1 MHPPPSPQGRALRA
15 GAATMATENLTAF
28 LTRARLLQYEDV
40 LREEGFDDV
49 QFLRDHPEQ
58 LTAWLSCAPILMRPG
73 HIVMLQDFLAD
84 NSNAAASSTGA
95 AAPLALLPPAAE
107 PAPSIPPPQV
117 LLAPPAEP
125 ATRIHPPALPLRR
138 VHDEELQGPDDEDE
152 GTDGV
157 DTVNIFWDHGFIYS
171 VPLGEFATVYHLL
184 EAVRE
189 QAVSDKHPL
198 ARSIGSDGASDWAG
212 LRIPHSTGAIER
224 QRQLKFADVINPGH
238 PNGAYE
244 ALKNMHKRTS
254 ANVVFLNRESRR
266 NAVPYPPHFRT
277 TNDAKVAVCS
287 AHIRGVPHVSE
298 YDASDR
304 SPRRLR
310 DNRAELR
317 FYQRANGPTVVEY
330 VVDKAIQL
338 AEWERIPP
346 NEMSIEKGAMIRITV
361 SGLAAATE
369 YRFRVMAVGEAGA
382 HNGSWATGL
391 TAAITP
397 AAQSM
402 QSPGSRKR
410 PIANTAQGPRRRTP
424 SADVPGSPGMAA
436 PEAFDRSKPPP
447 GWRRI
452 NEASGGGRLRGYR
465 PPDGGALVKSL
476 TRVWRIYNGD
486 GAEEGAGLEMEAEAE
501 AEAEV
506 EAVAEREADKGS
518 TSASASGGAPTPTLK
533 FVDKLQ
539 KIKDYFVIG
548 AIAPK
553 EIVAEANEQMGL
565 EPTGALPA
573 QVDAIM
579 EAVGL

>member
-1 MHPPPSPQGRALRA
+1 M
-15 GAATMATENLTAF
+15 
-28 LTRARLLQYEDV
+28 
-40 LREEGFDDV
+40 

-84 NSNAAASSTGA
+84 NSNAALHRRRCAACCRLLQSLHQAS
-95 AAPLALLPPAAE
+95 
-107 PAPSIPPPQV
+107 PPPQV

-317 FYQRANGPTVVEY
+317 FYQRG
-330 VVDKAIQL
+330 
-338 AEWERIPP
+338 ERPHRGRICRGQGHSACGMGAHPP

-361 SGLAAATE
+361 SGLAAAT
-369 YRFRVMAVGEAGA
+369 VPLPSD
-382 HNGSWATGL
+382 GSWRGRRWMGNWTHRSNHSGSAVHAIAGKSQ
-391 TAAITP
+391 AAYSQYS
-397 AAQSM
+397 A
-402 QSPGSRKR
+402 R
-410 PIANTAQGPRRRTP
+410 P
-424 SADVPGSPGMAA
+424 
-436 PEAFDRSKPPP
+436 
-447 GWRRI
+447 
-452 NEASGGGRLRGYR
+452 
-465 PPDGGALVKSL
+465 
-476 TRVWRIYNGD
+476 
-486 GAEEGAGLEMEAEAE
+486 
-501 AEAEV
+501 
-506 EAVAEREADKGS
+506 
-518 TSASASGGAPTPTLK
+518 TSAHSLR
-533 FVDKLQ
+533 
-539 KIKDYFVIG
+539 
-548 AIAPK
+548 
-553 EIVAEANEQMGL
+553 
-565 EPTGALPA
+565 
-573 QVDAIM
+573 
-579 EAVGL
+579 